1 MIINKPDISPTAS
14 EQAVKIVVPAKF
26 NGIVLV
32 GDVPYDER
40 AVLPFQNAH
49 FGTMCNWLRAHDVNF
64 AECVQANLLP
74 FYPPNGFINVEH
86 KLFADQTL
94 EDLKTLHAQ
103 LNIKAIILFG
113 RQTLRWFKV
122 GAQGVDAERGA
133 PFRWLGIPCVSTYH
147 PREIY
152 LEYHNSVVVEA
163 DVGKAVKY
171 SKEGW
176 TEPSF
181 NITYQP
187 TFPEVISF
195 LAFLLDKKPYI
206 STDWESRHSPLG
218 NYSIATC
225 IGIGINKQ
233 KAFVIP
239 FEREGQKHYF
249 SYEEELQVWKLLARV
264 LETCPQVGHNALQY
278 DHWFAAYWNKILM
291 HVVDDTMFAHWEVYT
306 ELEKSLAFC
315 SSIYLDVPYWKEEL
329 KLARAGKIPRDR
341 EFLYCGRD
349 CCNTLSVAGEIGK
362 EFKELPP
369 EVRAHYRFNVRTSR
383 VFQYMGLRGCV
394 VNKDKLRD
402 RIGELQKAVEVKQDQ
417 LNDEAK
423 KKIKVTSPKQMK
435 EWLYDDLKLPPKFKN
450 VKQDDGS
457 VEERETAD
465 FLACAYLAREF
476 PDVPG
481 LMTAAVLRKL
491 YKRLSSLNAIQL
503 GPNGECYWNFN
514 LVGTETGRAS
524 GSKPNNDLGVQPQ
537 NVDKRDRDLYEA
549 GRGMSWGKCDLEGAD
564 AWTVAGQLAV
574 LGDNTMLNDLK
585 AGLKPAQI
593 LALARIVGDDA
604 VTFSQAELKALLK
617 IHKPFLKT
625 KDGKQIYDTAKA
637 VSHGTNY
644 MMQAPTMHVTI
655 FQKSKAELYVP
666 VRECEKLRLL
676 YLRRYRGLEK
686 LYSHI
691 PTLINSH
698 GYLDCP
704 SGMRRVFF
712 GRNDNH
718 RTRVGLALLPQNNT
732 ALATNRA
739 LHNLF
744 YQPYNRRA
752 GSVELVIQ
760 PMNQV
765 HDEADLAFHESELP
779 QVREIFAKA
788 SDFTSEVWGVK
799 FKIPFDPNYG
809 SNWGECETPIYAE
822 D

>member
-1 MIINKPDISPTAS
+1 MIINSQKTAETA
-14 EQAVKIVVPAKF
+14 EQSVKIVVPAHF

-49 FGTMCNWLRAHDVNF
+49 FGTVSNWLRANEVAF
-64 AECVQANLLP
+64 GECVQANLLP

-86 KLFADQTL
+86 KVFADQTL
-94 EDLKTLHAQ
+94 ADLATLHAQ
-103 LNIKAIILFG
+103 INFKSIILFG
-113 RQTLRWFKV
+113 RQTLRWFKI
-122 GAQGVDAERGA
+122 GASGVDAERGS
-133 PFRWLGIPCVSTYH
+133 PFLWKGVPTLSTYH

-152 LEYHNSVVVEA
+152 LEYQNSVVVEA
-163 DVGKAVKY
+163 DVGKAARY
-171 SKEGW
+171 SKAGW

-181 NITYQP
+181 HITYQP
-187 TFPEVISF
+187 TFSECT
-195 LAFLLDKKPYI
+195 AFLHSLLEKKPYI

-218 NYSIATC
+218 PYSIATC
-225 IGIGINKQ
+225 IGFGINEK

-239 FEREGQKHYF
+239 FEREQQKHYF
-249 SYEEELQVWKLLARV
+249 SLDEELVIWRLLARV
-264 LETCPQVGHNALQY
+264 LETCPQVGHNALHY

-315 SSIYLDVPYWKEEL
+315 SSLYLDVPYWKEEL
-329 KLARAGKIPRDR
+329 KLARSGKIPRDR
-341 EFLYCGRD
+341 EYLYCGRD
-349 CCNTLSVAGEIGK
+349 NCNTIGIAKEIGK
-362 EFKELPP
+362 ELKELPP
-369 EVRAHYRFNVRTSR
+369 SVRSHYRFNVRCSR
-383 VFQYMGLRGCV
+383 VFQYMSLRGCIIDR
-394 VNKDKLRD
+394 DKLRD
-402 RIGELQKAVEVKQDQ
+402 RVSRLEIEQTVQQEK

-435 EWLYDDLKLPPKFKN
+435 EWLYNELRLPPKFKN

-465 FLACAYLAREF
+465 FLALAYLAREY

-481 LMTAAVLRKL
+481 LMTAATLRKL
-491 YKRLSSLNAIQL
+491 YKRTSSLNAIQT
-503 GPNGECYWNFN
+503 GPNGECYWSFN

-524 GSKPNNDLGVQPQ
+524 GYKPNNGLGVQPQ
-537 NVDKRDRDLYEA
+537 NVDRRDRDLFLA
-549 GRGMSWGKCDLEGAD
+549 GKEMVWGKFDLEGAD
-564 AWTVAGQLAV
+564 AWTVAGQLSK
-574 LGDNTMLNDLK
+574 LGDDTMLKDLQSR
-585 AGLKPAQI
+585 LKPAQI
-593 LALARIVGDDA
+593 LALARIVGEH
-604 VTFSQAELKALLK
+604 VITWSQEDLVPLLK
-617 IHKPFLKT
+617 QHKAFLKT

-666 VRECEKLRLL
+666 IRECEKLRTL
-676 YLRRYRGLEK
+676 YLKRYRGLEK
-686 LYSHI
+686 LYQYI
-691 PTLINSH
+691 PTIINTH
-698 GYLDCP
+698 GFIDCP

-718 RTRVGLALLPQNNT
+718 RTRVGLALVPQNNT

-744 YQPYNRRA
+744 YEPFNRRED
-752 GSVELVIQ
+752 GVSLIVQ
-760 PMNQV
+760 PINQV
-765 HDEADLAFHESELP
+765 HDEADLGFHESEIE
-779 QVREIFAKA
+779 QVRSIFTRA
-788 SDFTSEVWGVK
+788 SEFESEVWGIK
-799 FKIPFDPNYG
+799 FTIPFDPNYG
-809 SNWGECETPIYAE
+809 PNWGECETPLYGE